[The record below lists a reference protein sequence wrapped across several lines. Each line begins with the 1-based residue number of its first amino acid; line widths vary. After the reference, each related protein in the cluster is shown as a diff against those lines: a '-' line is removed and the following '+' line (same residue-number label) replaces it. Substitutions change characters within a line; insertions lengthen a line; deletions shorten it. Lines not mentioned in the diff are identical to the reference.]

1 MPENSETS
9 DDLPSLWTRSF
20 ALLISGTLFQ
30 GLGFYFLF
38 PILPLYV
45 KGPLHSG
52 EDVVGLV
59 VGVFSITALMARPF
73 AGYWLDRFGRRT
85 VLLLAAGFFC
95 LSLFSFL
102 LASNLWLLVVIRLM
116 QGIGWGLVGTASATV
131 AIDLIPPDRRGEGM
145 GMYLL
150 SLPLALAVGPLIGFW
165 VLGESH
171 FHRLFLCAG
180 GLGIIALMCFS
191 VVQIPPIRNPAA
203 RLTLQNIIEQRV
215 LRLSSFMLVICLAY
229 GGLMAFVPLYALHL
243 GLQTAAPVF
252 SAFSI
257 GIIAT
262 RLFAGRWYDL
272 RGPLQ
277 PCVTALVLL
286 LIGWLGLGFAVG
298 KVSLIGSAT
307 SIGLGFGILMP
318 SANAM
323 LADVTP
329 YENRG
334 AANATF
340 LSSCDIGIAIG
351 AVVFGLLIKHFGT
364 FFDMSMIYKVSAV
377 FIAASALLFW
387 FFVFPHFQR
396 NRLTQAEHEE
406 GQTLLP
412 D

>member
-1 MPENSETS
+1 MAENSETS

-30 GLGFYFLF
+30 GLSFYLLF

-45 KGPLHSG
+45 TGPLQSG

-59 VGVFSITALMARPF
+59 VGVFSVTALMARPF

-85 VLLLAAGFFC
+85 VLMLAASFFC
-95 LSLFSFL
+95 LSMFSFL
-102 LASNLWLLVVIRLM
+102 LASNLWLLLVIRLM

-165 VLGESH
+165 VLAGSH
-171 FHRLFLCAG
+171 FPRLFLCAG
-180 GLGIIALMCFS
+180 VLAIFALMCFAL
-191 VVQIPPIRNPAA
+191 VQIPPIRNPAA
-203 RLTLQNIIEQRV
+203 RLTLQNIVEKRV

-277 PCVTALVLL
+277 PCVTALALL
-286 LIGWLGLGFAVG
+286 LIGWLGLGFAG
-298 KVSLIGSAT
+298 GRISLMGSAAF
-307 SIGLGFGILMP
+307 IGLGFGILMP
-318 SANAM
+318 SVNAM

-329 YENRG
+329 YESRG

-340 LSSCDIGIAIG
+340 LSSCDVGIAVG
-351 AVVFGLLIKHFGT
+351 AMVFGLLVKHFEAY
-364 FFDMSMIYKVSAV
+364 FDMSIIYKLSAV
-377 FIAASALLFW
+377 LIATSALLFW
-387 FFVFPHFQR
+387 FFVYPHFQR
-396 NRLTQAEHEE
+396 NRLMRTEHEE

>member
-1 MPENSETS
+1 MAENSETS

-30 GLGFYFLF
+30 GLSFYLLF

-45 KGPLHSG
+45 KGPLQAG

-59 VGVFSITALMARPF
+59 VGVFSVTALMARPC
-73 AGYWLDRFGRRT
+73 AGYWLDRFGRRR
-85 VLLLAAGFFC
+85 VLLFAASFFC
-95 LSLFSFL
+95 LSMFSFL
-102 LASNLWLLVVIRLM
+102 FANSLWLLLAIRLM
-116 QGIGWGLVGTASATV
+116 QGIGWGLAGTASATV

-150 SLPLALAVGPLIGFW
+150 SLPLALAVGPLIGSW
-165 VLGESH
+165 VLDGSH
-171 FHRLFLCAG
+171 FPRLFLCAG
-180 GLGIIALMCFS
+180 GLAIFAMICFAL
-191 VVQIPPIRNPAA
+191 VPIPLIRNPAA
-203 RLTLQNIIEQRV
+203 RLTLQNMVEKRV

-243 GLQTAAPVF
+243 GLPTAAPVF

-257 GIIAT
+257 GIITT

-272 RGPLQ
+272 RGPLE
-277 PCVTALVLL
+277 PCITALALL
-286 LIGWLGLGFAVG
+286 FIGWLGLGFAGG
-298 KVSLIGSAT
+298 KNSLMISAA

-318 SANAM
+318 SVNAM

-329 YENRG
+329 YERRG

-340 LSSCDIGIAIG
+340 LSSCDVGIAVG
-351 AVVFGLLIKHFGT
+351 AMVFGLLVKRFEAY
-364 FFDMSMIYKVSAV
+364 FDMSLIYKLSAV
-377 FIAASALLFW
+377 LIAGSALLFW
-387 FFVFPHFQR
+387 FVVYPHYQENCQECER
-396 NRLTQAEHEE
+396 DE

-412 D
+412 E